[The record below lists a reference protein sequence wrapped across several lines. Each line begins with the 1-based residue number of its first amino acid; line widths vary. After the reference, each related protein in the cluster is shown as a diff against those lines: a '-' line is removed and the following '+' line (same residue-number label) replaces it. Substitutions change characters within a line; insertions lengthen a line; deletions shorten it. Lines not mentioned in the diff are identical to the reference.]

1 MVAPGRVAAIHF
13 TGRIAEGDA
22 AGEVFDT
29 TDVDVALEE
38 GIYHDHRDYKP
49 LEVRVGEEKI
59 LPGIDRALQE
69 MAVGERRTV
78 ELEPGEAFGAYSEE
92 RVLEVPAE
100 TLTSDPSALEPG
112 TLVRD
117 DNGQTGW
124 IQAVEDDGRAV
135 VDFNHE
141 LAGTTIEC
149 DLHVLAVSDDST
161 GATDELLADERL
173 LSRSKEVDADEAGAD
188 ETNANEAAEEKA
200 D

>member
-29 TDVDVALEE
+29 TDVDVALDE

-49 LEVRVGEEKI
+49 LEVRVGEGKI

-78 ELEPGEAFGAYSEE
+78 ELEPEDAFGAYSEE
-92 RVLEVPAE
+92 RVLEVPAG
-100 TLTSDPSALEPG
+100 TLTSDSSGLEPG

-117 DNGQTGW
+117 ANGQTGW
-124 IQAVEDDGRAV
+124 IQTVEDDGRAV

-141 LAGTTIEC
+141 LAGTAIEC
-149 DLHVLAVSDDST
+149 DLHVLAVSDDSSGT
-161 GATDELLADERL
+161 TDELVADERP
-173 LSRSKEVDADEAGAD
+173 LSRSKEVNAD
-188 ETNANEAAEEKA
+188 EEKA

>member
-22 AGEVFDT
+22 VGEVFDT

-49 LEVRVGEEKI
+49 LEVRVGEGKI
-59 LPGIDRALQE
+59 LPGIDRALRE
-69 MAVGERRTV
+69 MAVGEQRTV
-78 ELEPGEAFGAYSEE
+78 ELEPEEAFGAYSEE

-100 TLTSDPSALEPG
+100 TLASDPSDLEPG

-117 DNGQTGW
+117 DNGRTGW

-161 GATDELLADERL
+161 EATDELLADERS